1 MSQLLPDAATEPN
14 TEQPYTEHGGAEMSQ
29 LLPDAAT
36 EPTVTVERAA
46 AVLGIGRSLAYELA
60 RTGRLPTL
68 RLRKR
73 IVVPTA
79 QLLRLLDADE

>member
-1 MSQLLPDAATEPN
+1 MSR
-14 TEQPYTEHGGAEMSQ
+14 

-60 RTGRLPTL
+60 RTGHLPTL
-68 RLRKR
+68 RLKKR